1 MNLRLLGFLLGIT
14 GFLYACSGT
23 RSANSGP
30 VYSVEMRNLDTLE
43 VQADRP
49 DRLRAA
55 TDITLPHH
63 RATPQRKADILHT
76 RLDLQFDWANE
87 TVIGTA
93 RLMFTPFFYPIDTLV
108 LDAKSLDVEAVT
120 LEPDISADFVHRS
133 DLLFIPLPQK
143 TTRADT
149 LTVTI
154 NYRARPAASGGSA
167 AITSNQGLFFI
178 NPRGKEAGKP
188 RQIWTQGETEWN
200 SRWFPTIDEPNERF
214 TQTISLRVDTN
225 FATLSNGVKTRV
237 EQHDDGTRTDTWTL
251 DRPHAPYLSMIAV
264 GEWAVVEDEW
274 EGIPLGYYVEP
285 AYADDARAIFAH
297 TGDMLAFF
305 SDTLDMSYPWP
316 VYNQVVVRDYVSG
329 AMENTTAVVFGDFVQ
344 KHRRELID
352 QSNDGIVAHELMHH
366 WFGNLVTCESW
377 AHLTLN
383 EGFASYAEYLWL
395 EHWEGREAADHH
407 LRTERRIYMS
417 GFDFHPLIHYQYE
430 DAEDM
435 FDAHSYNKGA
445 AVLHMLRYELGD
457 AAFFAGLKK
466 YLRQHAGQ
474 AVEESDLRLALEA
487 ASGRDLRL
495 FFDQWFLSSGH
506 PMVQV
511 KHDWNP
517 VSQSVTLSLEQVQ
530 NPDRMPAVFRLP
542 VTVEIWVNGKARRRT
557 IVMDRRRQSFS
568 LTDIPNAPQ
577 LILIDPDRHILAEWS
592 YQRPIEAYADQY
604 RLATNVM
611 NRLDALN
618 YLIEYEVSLT
628 DAVLRE
634 ALDDSFWAIR
644 ARAAEV
650 VSWQDHHEQL
660 RDLALN
666 DPHSSVRAEALL
678 RLTEGEADNLVPLAT
693 RILERDSAY
702 RVMGAA
708 LEVLSDQDPDRA
720 ITVAKSLESESTSDL
735 LLSLAHIYARSEDPT
750 HLTFFAKAANRVD
763 QELAFYFFDYYQE
776 LARLAEPAEAAR
788 VRQRLYAIASDHG
801 EPLYRRFATAY
812 ALNEWKNTDQVDANL
827 AESETEQRRLQ
838 ESADQL
844 RVLLKQLVQ
853 SEQDERLRTYYR
865 QFPDVLP
872 AGKQ

>member
-1 MNLRLLGFLLGIT
+1 MNLRLLVFLLGIA
-14 GFLYACSGT
+14 GFLSACSGP
-23 RSANSGP
+23 RSASSDSA
-30 VYSVEMRNLDTLE
+30 YSVELRNLDTLE

-49 DRLRAA
+49 NRLRAA
-55 TDITLPHH
+55 SDITLPHY

-76 RLDLQFDWANE
+76 SLALQFDWASE
-87 TVIGTA
+87 TVLGIAKLT
-93 RLMFTPFFYPIDTLV
+93 FTPFFYPIDTLV
-108 LDAKSLDVEAVT
+108 LDAKSLEVQSVT
-120 LEPDISADFVHRS
+120 FGTDTSAGFVHRS

-143 TTRADT
+143 TTRTDT
-149 LTVTI
+149 LIATI
-154 NYRARPAASGGSA
+154 AYRARPTASGGSA
-167 AITSNQGLFFI
+167 AITSNQGLFFV
-178 NPRGKEAGKP
+178 NPKGEETGKP

-214 TQTISLRVDTN
+214 TQTISLRVDTS
-225 FATLSNGVKTRV
+225 FTTLSNGVKTRV

-274 EGIPLGYYVEP
+274 QGVPLGYYVEP

-305 SDTLDMSYPWP
+305 SDTLDMRYPWP

-329 AMENTTAVVFGDFVQ
+329 AMENTTAVVFGDFIQ
-344 KHRRELID
+344 RHRRELID

-383 EGFASYAEYLWL
+383 EGFASYAEYLWF
-395 EHWEGREAADHH
+395 EHWEGREAADYH

-474 AVEESDLRLALEA
+474 PVEESDLRLALEA

-517 VSQSVTLSLEQVQ
+517 VSQSVTLNLEQVQ
-530 NPDRMPAVFRLP
+530 NPDQMPVVFRLP
-542 VTVEIWVNGKARRRT
+542 VTVEIWVDGKARRRT
-557 IVMDRRRQSFS
+557 IVMDRRQQSFT
-568 LTDIPNAPQ
+568 LADISTAPQ
-577 LILIDPDRHILAEWS
+577 LILIDPDRCILAEWS
-592 YQRPIEAYADQY
+592 YQRPVEVYADQY
-604 RLATNVM
+604 RLATNVI
-611 NRLDALN
+611 NRADALN
-618 YLIEYEVSLT
+618 YLIEYEVPLT
-628 DAVLRE
+628 DAVLSE

-650 VSWQDHHEQL
+650 VSWQDHNKQL

-678 RLTEGEADNLVPLAT
+678 RLTEGEADHLVPLVT
-693 RILERDSAY
+693 SILKRDSVY

-708 LEVLSDQDPDRA
+708 LEVLSDQEPDRA
-720 ITVAKSLESESTSDL
+720 ITVAQSLESESTADL
-735 LLSLAHIYARSEDPT
+735 LLSLARIYAQSEDPS
-750 HLTFFAKAANRVD
+750 HLAFFAKAAKRVD
-763 QELAFYFFDYYQE
+763 QELAFYFFDYYQK

-788 VRQRLYAIASDHG
+788 ARQRLFTISSDQG
-801 EPLYRRFATAY
+801 EPPHRRFATAY
-812 ALNEWKNTDQVDANL
+812 ALNEWKNADQVDANL
-827 AESETEQRRLQ
+827 AESVTEQRRLQ

-844 RVLLKQLVQ
+844 RMLMKQLVQ

-865 QFPDVLP
+865 QFSDVLP